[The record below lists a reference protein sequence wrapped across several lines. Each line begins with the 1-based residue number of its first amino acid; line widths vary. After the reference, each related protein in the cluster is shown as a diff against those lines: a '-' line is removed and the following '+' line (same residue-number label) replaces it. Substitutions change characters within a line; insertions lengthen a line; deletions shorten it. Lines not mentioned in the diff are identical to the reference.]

1 MREAGRIK
9 RKLTSGGKAAFFMH
23 EKGGG
28 KRLCNIY
35 PYTR

>member
-1 MREAGRIK
+1 MLGAGGIK

-28 KRLCNIY
+28 KRCNIY